1 MKCVLK
7 MGLAASAMAFTLKKN
22 TINASIPITETV
34 SIEGTEVYGQTA
46 GHQDL
51 NTCKQFAPSFV
62 KDASKPSVTVCG
74 TATKVKVYLRNRCEA
89 YHHYTEEIG
98 TCDNKADSGSCV
110 TASPATQEWMQ
121 TAQSYEIV
129 QC

>member
-1 MKCVLK
+1 
-7 MGLAASAMAFTLKKN
+7 MGFALKKGQV
-22 TINASIPITETV
+22 NAKIPITEKVT
-34 SIEGTEVYGQTA
+34 IEGTEVYGQTA
-46 GHQDL
+46 GHDDL
-51 NTCKQFAPSFV
+51 NTCKQFAASFV
-62 KDASKPSVTVCG
+62 KDEAKPSVTVCG

-98 TCDNKADSGSCV
+98 TCDTKAASDSCV
-110 TASPATQEWMQ
+110 TASPATQNWMQ